1 MNLTI
6 APLVASIQLPQFLAG
21 HDAWVVA
28 SSFLAGLLIG
38 GISLLRQ
45 SARYGS
51 REPSRPVVPPF
62 REQLPLFMSE
72 VDRARRYERALAV
85 LVLKLEDPDT
95 VGAALGLVDKQ
106 SGHGLVSERARALVQ
121 SARQVMFWNVG
132 YVLKDLLREN
142 DVAACDVPA
151 HRYVVLL
158 PEAAEEEALRA
169 ATRLGERLFD
179 ATGVHVRQGVAVYRQ
194 HGLTMEHLVESATAM
209 SDRMASGPLAHVAR
223 ERNVAVI
230 QAMPKRGEAS

>member
-1 MNLTI
+1 MILAF
-6 APLVASIQLPQFLAG
+6 APLMAAIQLPAVLQG
-21 HDAWVVA
+21 DDAWVVG
-28 SSFLAGLLIG
+28 SSFLAGLIIG
-38 GISLLRQ
+38 GITLLRQ
-45 SARYGS
+45 RARFAA
-51 REPSRPVVPPF
+51 REPTRPVVPPF

-95 VGAALGLVDKQ
+95 VGAALGLVDKR

-151 HRYVVLL
+151 QRYVVLL

-209 SDRMASGPLAHVAR
+209 SDRMASGPLAHGTR

-230 QAMPKRGEAS
+230 QSLPKRGEAS

>member
-1 MNLTI
+1 MNVVL
-6 APLVASIQLPQFLAG
+6 APLLAAIQLPGFLLEQDG
-21 HDAWVVA
+21 WVVA
-28 SSFLAGLLIG
+28 SSFAAGLVIG
-38 GISLLRQ
+38 GVTLLRQ
-45 SARYGS
+45 RARYAA
-51 REPSRPVVPPF
+51 REPNRPVVPPF

-95 VGAALGLVDKQ
+95 VGAALGLVDRR

-151 HRYVVLL
+151 QRYVVLL

-209 SDRMASGPLAHVAR
+209 SDRMASGPLTHETR

-230 QAMPKRGEAS
+230 QPMPKRGEAS